1 MYTLLEINKWP
12 WRSEIQI
19 LLLDKA
25 VATSKLQNLLKDSRK
40 TRKPISKSKILWT
53 KQKSLLEE
61 DWLKIVVMEIIF
73 LKAKDLIQNG
83 FQLRLKSKTKM
94 NLVKISAN
102 VIKKS
107 LCLLEMYKNKILL
120 RNQTPFFKEKVWQ
133 RKSRNKS

>member
-25 VATSKLQNLLKDSRK
+25 VATSKLQNLSKDLLK
-40 TRKPISKSKILWT
+40 TRKLISKSKILWT

-61 DWLKIVVMEIIF
+61 DWLKIVVMAIIF
-73 LKAKDLIQNG
+73 HKAKDLIQNDS
-83 FQLRLKSKTKM
+83 QLRLKSKTKM
-94 NLVKISAN
+94 TLVKISAN
-102 VIKKS
+102 AIKKS